1 MKFNCCN
8 KAWDMIRAAFD
19 MASHSIRGIRLNTG
33 TTIYRPDGAGTVDI
47 PVLTQTDLDGK
58 QNKLTAGIGI
68 RIANDVITN
77 DSRFTVQNNDG
88 SVMFYKNGEKVGEIT
103 EGTNITISPEGVISA
118 TGGGSGGTSTASEV
132 LLTDGR
138 SVQEGIDALE
148 DELGD
153 LGTSGTVQERLE
165 ALEQADVELS
175 KAYSGFN
182 IGYGDNAILL
192 EMTAVDGMT
201 SATGDIILGGD
212 GINIDENG
220 VMSVDTSGFLRYI
233 EDLQLGVLANLPVGA
248 VVVGK
253 SCAVGITEDPT
264 YMTYFTMTK
273 VFHGATNCYI
283 GNAINLYSVKGG
295 FDYYNVTFS
304 IEHSSSSADMI
315 VFGAKS
321 DGTPIMNTYSLSDLS
336 SGEECFYK

>member
-68 RIANDVITN
+68 TISNDVIRNT
-77 DSRFTVQNNDG
+77 SRFTVQNNDG
-88 SVMFYKNGEKVGEIT
+88 SVMFYQNGEKVGEIT
-103 EGTNITISPEGVISA
+103 EGANITISPEGVISA

-175 KAYSGFN
+175 KAYSGFSTSVSSN
-182 IGYGDNAILL
+182 ELKLTMD
-192 EMTAVDGMT
+192 AVDGMT
-201 SATGDIILGGD
+201 SATGTLLKAGTNITLG
-212 GINIDENG
+212 
-220 VMSVDTSGFLRYI
+220 
-233 EDLQLGVLANLPVGA
+233 
-248 VVVGK
+248 
-253 SCAVGITEDPT
+253 
-264 YMTYFTMTK
+264 
-273 VFHGATNCYI
+273 
-283 GNAINLYSVKGG
+283 
-295 FDYYNVTFS
+295 
-304 IEHSSSSADMI
+304 
-315 VFGAKS
+315 S
-321 DGTPIMNTYSLSDLS
+321 DGTISASGGGSGGIEEISTIEDFMNIPNGKFVLVSDPSQSFGYIGKILKGSTTTYVTGIGLYARYICGSMNCNGTNYQVSYYSSYGETGTVSVSLGSGS
-336 SGEECFYK
+336 SMKTFVLN